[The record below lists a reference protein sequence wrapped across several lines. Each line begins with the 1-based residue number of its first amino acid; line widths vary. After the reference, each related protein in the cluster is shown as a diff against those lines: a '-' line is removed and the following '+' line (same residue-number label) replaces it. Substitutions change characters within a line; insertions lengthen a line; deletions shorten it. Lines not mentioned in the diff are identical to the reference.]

1 MSDSERALVK
11 PASQRPCLT
20 TPEVDIR
27 ICLGTGGVAA
37 GSREVLKAFE
47 EQLAKSDVYA
57 LIRPR
62 EDRCGGHSA
71 AVTGT
76 GCQGLCAMDPLV
88 EITVR
93 RDGGKHKVTYGQVT
107 PAMVEE
113 IIAKHILGGEIIE
126 EWLVRTDDHPTEYD
140 AFYAAQ
146 EKLALRHV
154 GVIDPEDIDDYL
166 EADGY
171 QALYKV
177 LSSMSPEEV
186 VEEIKNSG
194 LRGRGGAGFSTGLKW
209 SFAAGAKSPDGVKY
223 FICNGD
229 EGDPGAFMDCSVLEG
244 DPHAVFEG
252 MAIGAYAIG
261 APFGYVYVRAEYPL
275 AIRRLKIAIKAAE
288 ERGLMGDNIM
298 GSDFSFHIKIKEG
311 AGAFVCGE
319 ETALMMSIEGN
330 RGMPRMRPPFPA
342 ESGLWQRPTNINN
355 VETLSTVPWIILN
368 GAESFASR
376 GYEKSKGTKVFAL
389 AGKVN
394 RTGLAEVPMGKTLRE
409 VIYGVGGG
417 VKNNKTFKA
426 VQMGGPSGG
435 CLPESMLDLPVD
447 YETINQT
454 GAIVGSGG
462 MIVIDQDNC
471 IVDTARYF
479 LGFTQQESCG
489 KCPPCRIG
497 TKRML
502 EILTRICEGKGKP
515 TDLAFL
521 EDIAQQVKVGS
532 LCGLGAT
539 APNPVLTALK
549 YFREEFEEHV
559 FEHKC
564 RAGACQALTTYEILA
579 DACTGCRAC
588 VRACPVAAITG
599 ERKEVHVINQELC
612 IKCGA
617 CLEKCRFDAVR
628 RS

>member
-1 MSDSERALVK
+1 MADTNTL
-11 PASQRPCLT
+11 QRPAPLRPVQT
-20 TPEVDIR
+20 KPDVDVR

-37 GSREVLKAFE
+37 GSREVLAAFQE
-47 EQLAKSDVYA
+47 GLASSGVLA
-57 LIRPR
+57 VISPR
-62 EDRCGGHSA
+62 EDTCDGRCAS
-71 AVTGT
+71 VTGT

-88 EITVR
+88 EIRTR
-93 RDGGKHKVTYGQVT
+93 HDDGLRTVTYGQVT
-107 PAMVEE
+107 PAMVED
-113 IIAKHILGGEIIE
+113 IIQRHIIDGEVIQ
-126 EWLVRTDDHPTEYD
+126 EWLVLTDEGPTEYD
-140 AFYAAQ
+140 SFFAPQ
-146 EKLALRHV
+146 EKLTLRHV
-154 GVIDPEDIDDYL
+154 GLISPEDIDDYL

-177 LSSMSPEEV
+177 LTEMSPAEV
-186 VEEIKNSG
+186 VEEVTKSG
-194 LRGRGGAGFSTGLKW
+194 LRGRGGAGFPTGVKW
-209 SFAAGAKSPDGVKY
+209 GFAAGAPSPDGIKY

-244 DPHAVFEG
+244 DPHAVLEG

-261 APFGYVYVRAEYPL
+261 ATEGYLYVRAEYPL
-275 AIRRLKIAIKAAE
+275 ALRRLKIAIEKAK
-288 ERGLMGDNIM
+288 ERGLIGDNIM

-342 ESGLWQRPTNINN
+342 TSGLWRRPTNINN
-355 VETLSTVPWIILN
+355 VETLSVVPWIILN
-368 GAESFASR
+368 GAEAFSAR

-389 AGKVN
+389 AGKIN
-394 RTGLAEVPMGKTLRE
+394 RTGLAEVPMGLPLRE
-409 VIYGVGGG
+409 VIFGIGGG
-417 VKNNKTFKA
+417 IKKDKTFKA

-435 CLPESMLDLPVD
+435 CLPESLLDLPVD

-462 MIVIDQDNC
+462 MVVIDEDNC

-479 LGFTQQESCG
+479 LQFTQSESCG
-489 KCPPCRIG
+489 KCVPCRVG

-502 EILTRICEGKGKP
+502 EILGRICEGEAR
-515 TDLAFL
+515 TDDLEFL
-521 EDIAQQVKVGS
+521 ESVAAQVKLGS
-532 LCGLGAT
+532 LCALGGT

-549 YFREEFEEHV
+549 YFRDEFEEHV

-564 RAGACQALTTYEILA
+564 RAGVCKALTTYDILA
-579 DACTGCRAC
+579 DMCTGCRAC
-588 VRACPVAAITG
+588 ARVCPVEAISG
-599 ERKEVHVINQELC
+599 ERKEVHVIDQELC

-617 CLEKCRFDAVR
+617 CFDKCRFDAVR

>member
-1 MSDSERALVK
+1 MADSDRSLVRPEAK
-11 PASQRPCLT
+11 RPCLT
-20 TPEVDIR
+20 LPEADIR
-27 ICLGTGGVAA
+27 ICMGTGGVAA
-37 GSREVLKAFE
+37 GSREVLAAFE
-47 EQLAKSDVYA
+47 EEIKRTGIMA

-62 EDRCGGHSA
+62 EDKCAERSA

-88 EITVR
+88 EIHLR
-93 RDGGKHKVTYGQVT
+93 RNGTHSKHTYGQVT
-107 PAMVEE
+107 PKMVSE
-113 IIAKHILGGEIIE
+113 IFEKHILGGEPIE
-126 EWLVRTDDHPTEYD
+126 KWLVLSDEAQTEYN
-140 AFYAAQ
+140 AFYDSQ
-146 EKLALRHV
+146 QKLTLRHV

-166 EADGY
+166 EAGGY

-177 LSSMSPEEV
+177 LSSMAPDEV
-186 VEEIKNSG
+186 IEEIKASG
-194 LRGRGGAGFSTGLKW
+194 LRGRGGAGFSTGQKW
-209 SFAAGAKSPDGVKY
+209 RFAADYDSPDGVKY

-229 EGDPGAFMDCSVLEG
+229 EGDPGAFMDCSALEG
-244 DPHAVFEG
+244 EPHAVFEG

-261 APFGYVYVRAEYPL
+261 ADQGYMYVRAEYPL
-275 AIRRLKIAIKAAE
+275 AIRRIKIGLKAAE
-288 ERGLMGDNIM
+288 ERGLLGDNIM
-298 GSDFSFHIKIKEG
+298 GSDFSFHIKLKEG

-319 ETALMMSIEGN
+319 ETALMQSIEGE
-330 RGMPRMRPPFPA
+330 RGMPRLRPPFPA
-342 ESGLWQRPTNINN
+342 ESGLWKRPSNINN
-355 VETLSTVPWIILN
+355 VETLAVVPWIIEN
-368 GAESFASR
+368 GAGAFAAY

-394 RTGLAEVPMGKTLRE
+394 RTGLAEVPMGTTLRE
-409 VIYGVGGG
+409 VIFGIGGG
-417 VKNNKTFKA
+417 IKKGKQFKA

-435 CLPESMLDLPVD
+435 CLPESLLDLPVD

-462 MIVIDQDNC
+462 MIVIDEDNC

-502 EILTRICEGKGKP
+502 ELLTKICDGNG
-515 TDLAFL
+515 TLDDLDFL
-521 EDIAQQVKVGS
+521 AEMAEQVKVGS
-532 LCGLGAT
+532 LCALGGT
-539 APNPVLTALK
+539 APNPVFTALK

-559 FEHKC
+559 VEKKC
-564 RAGACQALTTYEILA
+564 RAGICTALVTYSIDA
-579 DACTGCRAC
+579 DACTGCAAC
-588 VRACPVAAITG
+588 VRVCPTSAITG
-599 ERKEVHVINQELC
+599 EKKQPHVLDPDTC

-617 CLEKCRFDAVR
+617 CYEKCRFNAIR

>member
-1 MSDSERALVK
+1 MAETRMLLK
-11 PASQRPCLT
+11 PAPQRPRLSS
-20 TPEVDIR
+20 PEVEVR

-37 GSREVLKAFE
+37 GSREVFRAFE
-47 EQLAKSDVYA
+47 EGLTKAGVLALV
-57 LIRPR
+57 RPR
-62 EDRCGGHSA
+62 EDEHSGRCAS
-71 AVTGT
+71 VTGT

-88 EITVR
+88 EIRTRVN
-93 RDGGKHKVTYGQVT
+93 GKLSKVTYGLVT

-113 IIAKHILGGEIIE
+113 IIDRHILGGEPIS
-126 EWLVRTDDHPTEYD
+126 EWLVLSDEHTTGYES
-140 AFYAAQ
+140 FYSGQ
-146 EKLALRHV
+146 EKLVLRHV
-154 GVIDPEDIDDYL
+154 GVINPEDIDDYL

-177 LSSMSPEEV
+177 LSSMSPTEV
-186 VEEIKNSG
+186 IDEIKRSG
-194 LRGRGGAGFSTGLKW
+194 LRGRGGAGFPTGQKW
-209 SFAAGAKSPDGVKY
+209 EFAASYRSPDGVKY

-261 APFGYVYVRAEYPL
+261 ASTGYLYVRAEYPL
-275 AIRRLKIAIKAAE
+275 ALRRIRIAMNQAE
-288 ERGLMGDNIM
+288 ERGLIGDNIM
-298 GSDFSFHIKIKEG
+298 GSGFSFHIQLKEG

-319 ETALMMSIEGN
+319 ETALMQSIEGQ
-330 RGMPRMRPPFPA
+330 RGMPRLRPPFPA
-342 ESGLWQRPTNINN
+342 ESGLWKRPTNINN
-355 VETLSTVPWIILN
+355 VETLAVVPWIILN
-368 GAESFASR
+368 GADAFAAR
-376 GYEKSKGTKVFAL
+376 GYERSKGTKVFAL
-389 AGKVN
+389 AGKVK
-394 RTGLAEVPMGKTLRE
+394 RTGLAEVPMGMTLRE
-409 VIYGVGGG
+409 VIYEVGGG
-417 VKNNKTFKA
+417 IKNDKKFKA

-435 CLPESMLDLPVD
+435 CLPESLLDLPVD

-462 MIVIDQDNC
+462 MIVIDEDNC

-479 LGFTQQESCG
+479 LSFTQSESCG

-502 EILTRICEGKGKP
+502 DLLNKICNGKG
-515 TDLAFL
+515 TLSDLDFL
-521 EDIAQQVKVGS
+521 EEMAQQVKVGS

-549 YFREEFEEHV
+549 YFRDEFEEHV
-559 FEHKC
+559 VDKKC
-564 RAGACQALTTYEILA
+564 RAGVCKALITYWIDPEK
-579 DACTGCRAC
+579 CTGCRAC
-588 VRACPVAAITG
+588 VRVCPVGAISG
-599 ERKEVHVINQELC
+599 ERKKAHVIDQEVC

-617 CLEKCRFDAVR
+617 CYDKCRFDAVR

>member
-1 MSDSERALVK
+1 MSASERVLVR
-11 PASQRPCLT
+11 PAPRRRCLT
-20 TPEVDIR
+20 VPEVDIR

-47 EQLAKSDVYA
+47 EGLADTEVFA
-57 LIRPR
+57 VIRPR
-62 EDRCGGHSA
+62 EDSCTGHTA

-76 GCQGLCAMDPLV
+76 GCKGLCAMDPLV

-93 RDGGKHKVTYGQVT
+93 RGDTKHTVMYGQVT
-107 PAMVEE
+107 PAMVGE
-113 IIAKHILGGEIIE
+113 IIRRHILGGEVIE

-154 GVIDPEDIDDYL
+154 GIIDPEDIDDYL

-177 LSSMSPEEV
+177 LSSMTPEQV
-186 VEEIKNSG
+186 VEEIKASG
-194 LRGRGGAGFSTGLKW
+194 LRGRGGAGFPTGMKW
-209 SFAAGAKSPDGVKY
+209 GFAAANKSPDGVKY

-261 APFGYVYVRAEYPL
+261 APYGYLYVRAEYPL
-275 AIRRLKIAIKAAE
+275 AIRRLKIALQAAE
-288 ERGLMGDNIM
+288 ERGLIGDNIM
-298 GSDFSFHIKIKEG
+298 GSDFSFHLKLKEG

-355 VETLSTVPWIILN
+355 VETLSVVPWIILN
-368 GAESFASR
+368 GAEAFSAR

-389 AGKVN
+389 AGKVK
-394 RTGLAEVPMGKTLRE
+394 RTGLAEVPMGLTLRE
-409 VIYGVGGG
+409 VIFGIGGG
-417 VKNNKTFKA
+417 IKNDKQFKA

-435 CLPESMLDLPVD
+435 CLPETKLDLPVD

-479 LGFTQQESCG
+479 LSFTQQESCG

-502 EILTRICEGKGKP
+502 EILERICEGKGKP
-515 TDLAFL
+515 SDLDFL
-521 EDIAQQVKVGS
+521 EDVASQVKVGS
-532 LCGLGAT
+532 LCALGGT

-559 FEHKC
+559 YEHKC
-564 RAGACQALTTYEILA
+564 RAGACKALTKYDILP
-579 DACTGCRAC
+579 DKCTGCRAC
-588 VRACPVAAITG
+588 ARACPVGAITG

>member
-1 MSDSERALVK
+1 MSTTERSLVK
-11 PASQRPCLT
+11 PAPSKPRLR
-20 TPEVDIR
+20 TPDVDIR

-37 GSREVLKAFE
+37 GSREVVKAFE
-47 EQLAKSDVYA
+47 DKLAQCDVLA
-57 LIRPR
+57 VIRPR
-62 EDRCGGHSA
+62 EDTCAGQCAS
-71 AVTGT
+71 VTGT

-88 EITVR
+88 EIHMGQNGSR
-93 RDGGKHKVTYGQVT
+93 SKVTYGQVT
-107 PAMVEE
+107 PAMVDE
-113 IIAKHILGGEIIE
+113 IIAKHILGGEPIE
-126 EWLVRTDDHPTEYD
+126 KWIVRTDAGPTEYD
-140 AFYAAQ
+140 SFFDRQ
-146 EKLALRHV
+146 EKLTLRHV
-154 GVIDPEDIDDYL
+154 GIIDPEEIEDYL

-177 LSSMSPEEV
+177 LSTMTQQQVIEEV
-186 VEEIKNSG
+186 LASG
-194 LRGRGGAGFSTGLKW
+194 LRGRGGAGFPTGLKW
-209 SFAAGAKSPDGVKY
+209 KFAAANNPADGVKF

-261 APFGYVYVRAEYPL
+261 ASSGYLYVRAEYPL
-275 AIRRLKIAIKAAE
+275 AIRRLKIAMKAAE
-288 ERGLMGDNIM
+288 ERGLIGDNIM
-298 GSDFSFHIKIKEG
+298 GSDFSFHLKLKEG

-319 ETALMMSIEGN
+319 ETALMQSIEGD
-330 RGMPRMRPPFPA
+330 RGMPRLRPPFPA
-342 ESGLWQRPTNINN
+342 ESGLWDRPTNINN
-355 VETLSTVPWIILN
+355 VETLAVVPWIILN
-368 GAESFASR
+368 GAEAFASR

-394 RTGLAEVPMGKTLRE
+394 RTGLAEVPMGMPLRD
-409 VIYGVGGG
+409 VIFGIGGG
-417 VKNNKTFKA
+417 VKKNKKFKA

-462 MIVIDQDNC
+462 MIVIDEDNC

-479 LGFTQQESCG
+479 LSFTQQESCG

-502 EILTRICEGKGKP
+502 EILEKICGG
-515 TDLAFL
+515 TGTLNDIAFL
-521 EDIAQQVKVGS
+521 EDIASQVKIGS
-532 LCGLGAT
+532 LCALGGT
-539 APNPVLTALK
+539 APNPVQTALK
-549 YFREEFEEHV
+549 YFPEEFREHV
-559 FEHKC
+559 VEKKC
-564 RAGACQALTTYEILA
+564 RAGACAALTTYLIDPET
-579 DACTGCRAC
+579 CTGCRAC
-588 VRACPVAAITG
+588 VRACPVTAISG
-599 ERKEVHVINQELC
+599 ERKEVHVIDQSLC